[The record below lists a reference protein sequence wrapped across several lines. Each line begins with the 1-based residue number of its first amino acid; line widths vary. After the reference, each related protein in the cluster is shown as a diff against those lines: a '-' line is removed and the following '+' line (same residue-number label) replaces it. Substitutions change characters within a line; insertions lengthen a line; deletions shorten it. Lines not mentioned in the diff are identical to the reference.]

1 VTTDPSGWTDRGRG
15 PDRARLAA
23 LALAALAAVVAVV
36 AATELFPHRSLNH
49 DEGVYLQQAELLLA
63 GRLRLRPPVPAAF
76 RPWFFVD
83 GPRGLYPKYGPLPA
97 AVFALGRALGGYV
110 LGLAAVAAALV
121 GATAALGR
129 ELFDRRVGPLAAALV
144 LASPLF
150 LVHAGLYL
158 PYAVTAALD
167 VGFAAAYLRA
177 ERRER
182 TTDAAL
188 AGLAVGLA
196 FFARPYTA
204 VAFALPFVGHAL
216 ATLVRAR
223 VWRVVRGGA
232 DAATRGLLRRRLVT
246 ATLGTAGVAAT
257 LGYNALVTGDP
268 LTFPYLAF
276 APEDGVGFGERAILG
291 HGVEYTPG
299 LALEANAVVVR
310 TLFTE
315 WVIAGTVGTAAA
327 AVGVAVGLARGP
339 RADRWR
345 RAVLAATV
353 PAVVGA
359 NVAFWGNYNVLGDL
373 DAAGDGLIAYLGP
386 YYHYDLLVP
395 TAVFA
400 AAACVAGADRLRPA
414 VEGWVRRHTGGD
426 DGRARAVGL
435 AVVLAVAAAG
445 GGVAADAAADP
456 LARNAAVSDEL
467 DAGYEPLTAPGGD
480 RLAPPTDAVVFLPTP
495 YGPWLNHPFQRLR
508 NPPDYEGSTV
518 YALGD
523 TDELAVAGAFPE
535 RDLHRYVH
543 AGAWNPTDGEPV
555 RADVVPVRRIAGER
569 VVVTA
574 TLDRPAGARETT
586 VRATTDAGSGYL
598 VADGDEPLR
607 LTATVAD
614 GRVTVAGPTGDP
626 ATVAVG
632 DRDEVVLEAF
642 VATGPASG
650 FSYRVVFPVAR
661 DGDGLRAL
669 SPTVRRCPVP
679 TRCLPVWLADEPSAT
694 VTVGNGTGER
704 SRVGG

>member
-1 VTTDPSGWTDRGRG
+1 MTTEPSGWTDHGRG

-23 LALAALAAVVAVV
+23 LGLAALAAVVALVT
-36 AATELFPHRSLNH
+36 ATELFPHRSLNH

-63 GRLRLRPPVPAAF
+63 GRLRLRPPVPDAF

-83 GPRGLYPKYGPLPA
+83 GARGLYPKYAPLPA
-97 AVFALGRALGGYV
+97 AVFALGRLLGSYAV
-110 LGLAAVAAALV
+110 GLAAVAATLV

-144 LASPLF
+144 IASPLF

-182 TTDAAL
+182 TSDAAI

-196 FFARPYTA
+196 FFSRPYTA

-216 ATLVRAR
+216 ATLVRVRA
-223 VWRVVRGGA
+223 WRVVCAGS
-232 DAATRGLLRRRLVT
+232 DAAGHGLLRRRLVT
-246 ATLGTAGVAAT
+246 AAFGTAGVAAA

-291 HGVEYTPG
+291 HEVAYTPG
-299 LALEANAVVVR
+299 LALEANAVIVR

-315 WVIAGTVGTAAA
+315 WVVAGAAGTAAA

-339 RADRWR
+339 RTDRWR
-345 RAVLAATV
+345 RAVLAATC

-359 NVAFWGNYNVLGDL
+359 NVGFWGNYNVLGDP
-373 DAAGDGLIAYLGP
+373 DTAGDGLIAYLGP

-400 AAACVAGADRLRPA
+400 AAACVAGTDRLRPA
-414 VEGWVRRHTGGD
+414 VEGWLRRR
-426 DGRARAVGL
+426 DGIGVARARAVGL
-435 AVVLAVAAAG
+435 AVLVAFAAAG
-445 GGVAADAAADP
+445 GGVAADVAADP

-467 DAGYEPLTAPGGD
+467 DAGYAPFVGADG

-508 NPPDYEGSTV
+508 NPPGYDGPTV

-523 TDELAVAGAFPE
+523 TDELAVAGAFPG

-543 AGAWNPTDGEPV
+543 AGAWNPTDGEL
-555 RADVVPVRRIAGER
+555 VPVERIAGER

-574 TLDRPAGARETT
+574 ALDRPVDAGETT

-598 VADGDEPLR
+598 VADGGGPLR

-614 GRVTVAGPTGDP
+614 GQ
-626 ATVAVG
+626 VAVTG
-632 DRDEVVLEAF
+632 PDDGAATLAVEDRDEVVLEVF
-642 VATGPASG
+642 VATGPAGG

-661 DGDGLRAL
+661 GDDGRRAL

-679 TRCLPVWLADEPSAT
+679 TRCVPVGIADEPSAT
-694 VTVGNGTGER
+694 VTVANGTGEGR
-704 SRVGG
+704 RVDG